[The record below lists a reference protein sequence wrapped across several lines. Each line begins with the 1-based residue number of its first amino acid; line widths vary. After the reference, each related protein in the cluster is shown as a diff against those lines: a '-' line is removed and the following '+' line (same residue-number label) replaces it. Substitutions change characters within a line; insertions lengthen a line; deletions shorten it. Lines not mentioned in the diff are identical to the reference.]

1 YTLFPRLQE
10 RKEQIAGTLS
20 GGEQQMLALGRGLM
34 SRPLLIL
41 LDEPSLGLAPLLV
54 RELYSFI
61 ANIRK
66 EGVTILLVEQNAT
79 MALKVCDY
87 VYLLET
93 GVVKVQGIAEEVWS
107 REDVKKVYLGG

>member
-1 YTLFPRLQE
+1 
-10 RKEQIAGTLS
+10 
-20 GGEQQMLALGRGLM
+20 MLALGRGLM

-41 LDEPSLGLAPLLV
+41 LDEPSP
-54 RELYSFI
+54 RISSSFSQRI
-61 ANIRK
+61 VFFHANIRK

-93 GVVKVQGIAEEVWS
+93 GCGKSSRDSRRSVVS
-107 REDVKKVYLGG
+107 EDVKKVYLGG